1 MSATTTPAQP
11 ARAAGATVRSRL
23 RATGYAAVGAGIL
36 YVAATAA
43 GSVLDP
49 SYSQIRQHVSDLTA
63 TGAST
68 WAPLAPLYI
77 AYNLLVMACGIGLYA
92 TSARTRLWKLG
103 TGLMVV
109 NALAG
114 VLMVTLFR
122 EDLGG
127 IPTTAAG
134 AGHLVFAGVS
144 SLTIVLAAVV
154 YGLAFRRSALWRPL
168 GVFSFGTAIGFA
180 ALGPLAAVATAG
192 GSELAGLAE
201 RGPIGLFLLW
211 LLVVGAH
218 AVLKARRHQPDAA
231 HLPPNDA
238 RPSGA

>member
-1 MSATTTPAQP
+1 
-11 ARAAGATVRSRL
+11 V
-23 RATGYAAVGAGIL
+23 I

-49 SYSQIRQHVSDLTA
+49 SYSQIQQHVSDLTA

-77 AYNLLVMACGIGLYA
+77 AYNLLVVACGIGLYA
-92 TSARTRLWKLG
+92 TSVRTRLWKLG
-103 TGLMVV
+103 TALMGV

-114 VLMVTLFR
+114 VMMVTTFR

-127 IPTTAAG
+127 VPTTPAG

-154 YGLAFRRSALWRPL
+154 YGLAFRRSPFWRPL
-168 GVFSFGTAIGFA
+168 AVFSFATAIGFA
-180 ALGPLAAVATAG
+180 VLGPLAAVATAG

-211 LLVVGAH
+211 LLVVGAY
-218 AVLKARRHQPDAA
+218 AMLKAGRQRLDPARLPTTDAQTSV
-231 HLPPNDA
+231 P
-238 RPSGA
+238 